1 MKTSS
6 TRSTSKSSYSLY
18 LALINLLLTLFL
30 FIWIFLK
37 DSKPD
42 VAYVDALKLM
52 NQYKG
57 VEDARKGLEKRNL
70 ELEANLDTLKKE
82 VELALAEYKLNVK
95 ASNREKTLLEK
106 VVIAKQEQLINYE
119 QSVKQ
124 QYEKQDQE
132 MSVKLMNKV
141 NDYIKRYGEQH
152 GYKIILAAT
161 QYGNIAYGEEGFDL
175 TEEIVLGLN
184 QEYLSIDGKK

>member
-95 ASNREKTLLEK
+95 ASNREKALLEK